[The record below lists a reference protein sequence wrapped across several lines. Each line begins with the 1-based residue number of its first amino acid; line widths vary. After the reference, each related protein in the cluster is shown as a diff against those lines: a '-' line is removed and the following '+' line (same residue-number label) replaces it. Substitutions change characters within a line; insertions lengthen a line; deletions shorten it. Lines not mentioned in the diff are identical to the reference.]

1 MEVVKQWEEDLEEA
15 EAEALRR
22 LPRQYSNTTT
32 TITTVTKNEAEAS
45 SSIDEQSL
53 EEEKTN
59 GTRTNGTSSDQNGG
73 TKSTNGF
80 SGMAAGHFV
89 SLGTKENSDDISD
102 LKAEIVDIKAS
113 IVSLHQENDNKK
125 LDLDPSPSE
134 ISQYKESG
142 DGNIEDER
150 VTLGENRGELHIT
163 EINLD
168 RLGNHKFYCP
178 NCEACITKVIIR
190 EIILETIPP
199 TTPVEP
205 VDCFRCTSCLS
216 FLMPAGD
223 WWFLRW
229 INGQTKGRPE
239 GGMGSVGGLA
249 ETPHGQPSHVPG
261 LLAGAIATEA
271 NAIPGKET
279 SKPVPPVSPLQ
290 PGRVSSEVQEQP
302 GRVSSEVQ
310 EQPGRVSSEV
320 QEQPGQVSIQP
331 PGDSP
336 TATNTVPDNVIV
348 HSKEPVLPQYSN
360 ETQNPVPHQPI
371 KPGVIVPPKPS
382 GLYVPPSTGE
392 IVTETPTLASGGN
405 NLPGQAI
412 ENRPGETV
420 IPMPTPKTPQPS
432 SGKTLEILKSVV
444 YGGLTES
451 IMSLGIVTSS
461 ASADATTLNIMS
473 LALANLLGGLFIIG
487 HNLWD
492 LKDDRSKVSSDDT
505 KEVEKYQQLLGKREN
520 FLLHA
525 SVVILSFLVFG
536 LVSPLVYGFSF
547 RQSDDKDL
555 KLAVVA
561 AASFFC
567 IILLA
572 IGKAHIKT
580 PQNYMKTVMYYIVVG
595 VGVSGVSYL
604 AGKLINKLLVNLG
617 LFDSTSAVN
626 LILPGVDSAQ
636 HAWGFY

>member
-15 EAEALRR
+15 EAETEALRR

-32 TITTVTKNEAEAS
+32 TITTVTTNEAEAS
-45 SSIDEQSL
+45 SSIEEQSL

-73 TKSTNGF
+73 TKSTNEF
-80 SGMAAGHFV
+80 SGMAAGHFD

-150 VTLGENRGELHIT
+150 VTSGENRGELHIT

-168 RLGNHKFYCP
+168 RLGNHKFHCP
-178 NCEACITKVIIR
+178 NCDACITKVIIR
-190 EIILETIPP
+190 EIILEAIPP
-199 TTPVEP
+199 TTRVEP

-229 INGQTKGRPE
+229 ING
-239 GGMGSVGGLA
+239 
-249 ETPHGQPSHVPG
+249 
-261 LLAGAIATEA
+261 
-271 NAIPGKET
+271 KET
-279 SKPVPPVSPLQ
+279 SQPVPPVSPQQ
-290 PGRVSSEVQEQP
+290 PSQVP
-302 GRVSSEVQ
+302 SEVQ

-336 TATNTVPDNVIV
+336 TATNTVLDNVIV
-348 HSKEPVLPQYSN
+348 HSNEPVLPQYSN

-392 IVTETPTLASGGN
+392 IVTETPTLTSGGN

-432 SGKTLEILKSVV
+432 SGKRLEILKSIV

-451 IMSLGIVTSS
+451 ITSLGIVTSS

-505 KEVEKYQQLLGKREN
+505 KEEVEKYQQLLGKREN

-525 SVVILSFLVFG
+525 SVAILSFLVFG

-580 PQNYMKTVMYYIVVG
+580 PRNYMKTVMYYIVVG
-595 VGVSGVSYL
+595 IGVSGVSYF